1 MNFQHQGGGGGGGGR
16 GGGGG
21 GGGGGAGGP
30 GGGRH
35 RGRRGGRRWRN
46 RRGGPPRPN
55 QGPGAAVLNPPSQD
69 PYAGQVIPGDP
80 GLPPL
85 PGAEGAAGALPG
97 QPVQP
102 IGRGEGVLE
111 IHPEGFGFLR
121 DPKNNYLSTPQDIY
135 VAKSQIVR
143 FSIRE
148 GSWLE
153 GPLAPSKDRS
163 KGPALMAVDRINGMD
178 PEKHRELP
186 VFKQLTSID
195 PNKRIDLEGKM
206 NDISLRVM
214 DLICPIGRGQRCLI
228 VAPPRTGKTM
238 LLQRIAQVIAMN
250 HPEIH
255 IIMLLVDER
264 PEEVTDMQ
272 RNVKGEVVSSSLD
285 KQATAHARLSELVL
299 ERARRLVECGK
310 DVVILLDSLT
320 RLARAYNRESGDRGR
335 TMSGGLDT
343 RAMEKPREFFGS
355 ARALEEGGSLTIIA
369 TCLIDTGSKMDQ
381 VIFEDFKGTG
391 NAELVLH
398 RPLAERRI
406 FPAIDINAS
415 GTRKEE
421 KLRHP
426 MELERVYRMRRAL
439 AQFKPIEAMEA
450 LIPRVQKWPSN
461 SAFLAQFDVTSER

>member
-1 MNFQHQGGGGGGGGR
+1 
-16 GGGGG
+16 
-21 GGGGGAGGP
+21 
-30 GGGRH
+30 
-35 RGRRGGRRWRN
+35 
-46 RRGGPPRPN
+46 
-55 QGPGAAVLNPPSQD
+55 
-69 PYAGQVIPGDP
+69 
-80 GLPPL
+80 
-85 PGAEGAAGALPG
+85 
-97 QPVQP
+97 
-102 IGRGEGVLE
+102 
-111 IHPEGFGFLR
+111 
-121 DPKNNYLSTPQDIY
+121 
-135 VAKSQIVR
+135 
-143 FSIRE
+143 
-148 GSWLE
+148 
-153 GPLAPSKDRS
+153 
-163 KGPALMAVDRINGMD
+163 MAVDRINGMD

>member
-1 MNFQHQGGGGGGGGR
+1 MPLDPMQVPPMPGVEAPVGG
-16 GGGGG
+16 
-21 GGGGGAGGP
+21 
-30 GGGRH
+30 
-35 RGRRGGRRWRN
+35 
-46 RRGGPPRPN
+46 
-55 QGPGAAVLNPPSQD
+55 Q
-69 PYAGQVIPGDP
+69 P
-80 GLPPL
+80 GLDGQPVS
-85 PGAEGAAGALPG
+85 APG
-97 QPVQP
+97 QPGVAAPGIPAMPPMPLQK
-102 IGRGEGVLE
+102 GEGVLE
-111 IHPEGFGFLR
+111 VHPEGFGFLR
-121 DPKNNYLSTPQDIY
+121 DPKNNYLPTPGDVY
-135 VAKSQIVR
+135 VAKSQITR

-148 GSWLE
+148 GSWIV

-163 KGPALMAVDRINGMD
+163 KGPALMAVESVNGQD

-186 VFKQLTSID
+186 MFKQLTSID
-195 PNKRIDLEGKM
+195 PFKRFDLEGRM

-214 DLICPIGRGQRCLI
+214 DLICPIGKGQRCLI
-228 VAPPRTGKTM
+228 VAPPRTGKTI
-238 LLQRIAQVIAMN
+238 LLQRLAQVIGIN
-250 HPEIH
+250 HPECH
-255 IIMLLVDER
+255 VIMLLIDER

-285 KQATAHARLSELVL
+285 KVATAHARLSELVL
-299 ERARRLVECGK
+299 ERARRLVEMGK

-343 RAMEKPREFFGS
+343 HAMEKPREFFGS
-355 ARALEEGGSLTIIA
+355 ARTLEEGGSLTIIA
-369 TCLIDTGSKMDQ
+369 TCLVDTGSKMDQ

-406 FPAIDINAS
+406 FPAIDINGS

-421 KLRHP
+421 KLRP
-426 MELERVYRMRRAL
+426 QVELERVYRMRRAL

-461 SAFLAQFDVTSER
+461 SAFLAQFDFSA

>member
-1 MNFQHQGGGGGGGGR
+1 M
-16 GGGGG
+16 
-21 GGGGGAGGP
+21 GAGVAQQAPPGDPAGP
-30 GGGRH
+30 ITPSGEGAAAAPEGA
-35 RGRRGGRRWRN
+35 
-46 RRGGPPRPN
+46 
-55 QGPGAAVLNPPSQD
+55 PGAA
-69 PYAGQVIPGDP
+69 
-80 GLPPL
+80 
-85 PGAEGAAGALPG
+85 PGAPGAPQAP
-97 QPVQP
+97 PQP

-121 DPKNNYLSTPQDIY
+121 DPKNNYLSTPTDVY
-135 VAKSQIVR
+135 VSKAQIQR
-143 FSIRE
+143 FAIRE
-148 GSWLE
+148 GSWIA
-153 GPLAPSKDRS
+153 GPLAPPRERS
-163 KGPALMAVDRINGMD
+163 KGPALMGVDSINGME

-186 VFKQLTSID
+186 LFKQLTSVD
-195 PNKRIDLEGKM
+195 PNQRIDLEGKM

-214 DLICPIGRGQRCLI
+214 DLICPLGKGQRCLI
-228 VAPPRTGKTM
+228 VAPPRTGKTI
-238 LLQRIAQVIAMN
+238 LLQKLAQVIAQN
-250 HPEIH
+250 HPEVH
-255 IIMLLVDER
+255 LIMLLVDER
-264 PEEVTDMQ
+264 PEEVTDMT
-272 RNVKGEVVSSSLD
+272 RVVKGEVVSSSLD
-285 KQATAHARLSELVL
+285 KVASAHARLSELVL
-299 ERARRLVECGK
+299 ERARRLVEMKK

-369 TCLIDTGSKMDQ
+369 TCLVDTGSRMDQ

-415 GTRKEE
+415 GTRREE

-426 MELERVYRMRRAL
+426 LELDRVYRMRRAL

-450 LIPRVQKWPSN
+450 LIPRVQKWPTN
-461 SAFLAQFDVTSER
+461 SAFLAQFDVSAER

>member
-1 MNFQHQGGGGGGGGR
+1 MNFQHQGGGGQGGGHGGGHGGGGGR
-16 GGGGG
+16 G
-21 GGGGGAGGP
+21 

-46 RRGGPPRPN
+46 RRNRQGGPN
-55 QGPGAAVLNPPSQD
+55 QGPGAAVLNAPSQD
-69 PYAGQVIPGDP
+69 PYAGQPIPGDIP
-80 GLPPL
+80 LAPPAL
-85 PGAEGAAGALPG
+85 GPDGAPIPGAPPA
-97 QPVQP
+97 QPIQP

-153 GPLAPSKDRS
+153 GPLVPSKDRS
-163 KGPALMAVDRINGMD
+163 KGPALMAVERINGME

-186 VFKQLTSID
+186 VFKQMTSID
-195 PNKRIDLEGKM
+195 PCKRIDLEGKM
-206 NDISLRVM
+206 TDISLRVM
-214 DLICPIGRGQRCLI
+214 DLICPIGKGQRCLI
-228 VAPPRTGKTM
+228 VAPPRTGKTI
-238 LLQRIAQVIAMN
+238 LLQRLAQVIAMN
-250 HPEIH
+250 HPECH

-299 ERARRLVECGK
+299 ERARRLVESGK

-320 RLARAYNRESGDRGR
+320 RLARAYNRESGGHR
-335 TMSGGLDT
+335 TMSGGLDS

-369 TCLIDTGSKMDQ
+369 TCLVDTGSRMDQ

-421 KLRHP
+421 KLRVP
-426 MELERVYRMRRAL
+426 VELERVYRMRRAL

-461 SAFLAQFDVTSER
+461 SAFLAQFDVSNER

>member
-1 MNFQHQGGGGGGGGR
+1 MNFQHQGGGGGGGNFHHGR
-16 GGGGG
+16 
-21 GGGGGAGGP
+21 
-30 GGGRH
+30 
-35 RGRRGGRRWRN
+35 RRGGRRWRN
-46 RRGGPPRPN
+46 RRQGGGGHGGYNPHYGGQPQSQNPYPIDPSLPIPPPPGEGG
-55 QGPGAAVLNPPSQD
+55 QPAAAGGAAVAQIDIAS
-69 PYAGQVIPGDP
+69 
-80 GLPPL
+80 LP
-85 PGAEGAAGALPG
+85 
-97 QPVQP
+97 
-102 IGRGEGVLE
+102 RGSGILE

-121 DPKNNYLSTPQDIY
+121 DPKNSYLPTPTDVY

-143 FSIRE
+143 FQIRE
-148 GSWLE
+148 GAHLV
-153 GPLAPSKDRS
+153 GPLAPPKNPS
-163 KGPALMAVDRINGMD
+163 KGPALMAVDTINGQE

-186 VFKQLTSID
+186 QFKSLTSID
-195 PNKRIDLEGKM
+195 PNQRFDLEGGL

-214 DLICPIGRGQRCLI
+214 DLICPIGKGQRCLI
-228 VAPPRTGKTM
+228 VAPPRTGKTI
-238 LLQRIAQVIAMN
+238 LLQKLAHAIATN
-250 HPEIH
+250 HPDCH
-255 IIMLLVDER
+255 ILMLLVDER

-272 RNVKGEVVSSSLD
+272 RHVKGEVVSSSLD
-285 KQATAHARLSELVL
+285 KVATAHARLAELVL
-299 ERARRLVECGK
+299 ERARRMVEMKK

-320 RLARAYNRESGDRGR
+320 RLARAYNRESGGHR
-335 TMSGGLDT
+335 TMSGGLDS

-369 TCLIDTGSKMDQ
+369 TCLVDTGSRMDQ

-426 MELERVYRMRRAL
+426 MELERVFRMRRAL

-450 LIPRVQKWPSN
+450 LIPRVQKWPNN
-461 SAFLAQFDVTSER
+461 SSFLAQFEFNV

>member
-1 MNFQHQGGGGGGGGR
+1 MN
-16 GGGGG
+16 
-21 GGGGGAGGP
+21 A
-30 GGGRH
+30 
-35 RGRRGGRRWRN
+35 
-46 RRGGPPRPN
+46 
-55 QGPGAAVLNPPSQD
+55 PSAD
-69 PYAGQVIPGDP
+69 PYAQPAAPPGDP
-80 GLPPL
+80 NFAPQIGSDGLPV
-85 PGAEGAAGALPG
+85 PGGTAAAPI
-97 QPVQP
+97 VS

-143 FSIRE
+143 FAIRE
-148 GSWLE
+148 GSWIA
-153 GPLAPSKDRS
+153 GPLAPPKDRS
-163 KGPALMAVDRINGMD
+163 KGPALMSVDSINNME

-186 VFKQLTSID
+186 IFKQLTSID
-195 PNKRIDLEGKM
+195 PCKRLDLEGKM

-214 DLICPIGRGQRCLI
+214 DLICPLGKGQRCLI
-228 VAPPRTGKTM
+228 VAPPRTGKTI
-238 LLQRIAQVIAMN
+238 LLQKIAQVIAQN
-250 HPEIH
+250 HPECH

-285 KQATAHARLSELVL
+285 KVATAHARLSELVL
-299 ERARRLVECGK
+299 ERARRLVEAGK

-320 RLARAYNRESGDRGR
+320 RLARAYNREAGDRGR

-369 TCLIDTGSKMDQ
+369 TCLIDTGSRMDQ

-421 KLRHP
+421 KLRAP
-426 MELERVYRMRRAL
+426 VELERVYRMRRAL

-461 SAFLAQFDVTSER
+461 SAFLAQFDVSNERD